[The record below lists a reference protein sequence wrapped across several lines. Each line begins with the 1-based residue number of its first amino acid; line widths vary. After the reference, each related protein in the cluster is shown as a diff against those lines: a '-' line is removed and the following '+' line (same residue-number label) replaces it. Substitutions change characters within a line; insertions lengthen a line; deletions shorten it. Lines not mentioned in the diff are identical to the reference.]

1 MAQYGFHIDLNACVG
16 CKACQMACKDRAN
29 NEPGTNWRR
38 VVEYGGGEWTKVGN
52 TFQQNIYT
60 YFVPTACHH
69 CSNPPCLP
77 VCPTAAIEKD
87 DNGIVKIN
95 VDQCIGCHYCEWACP
110 WGAPQFYEEL
120 QTVNKCDFCKDIV
133 DAGGNPACV
142 DACPMRAMDWGDVE
156 ELKAKYGDAV
166 FPVEPLAGP
175 EDFGPNALY
184 TKHVKA
190 VEGAAGAILNEE
202 EI

>member
-1 MAQYGFHIDLNACVG
+1 MAQYGFYVDLNACIG
-16 CKACQMACKDRAN
+16 CKACQVACKDRAH
-29 NEPGTNWRR
+29 NEVGTNWRR
-38 VVEYGGGEWTKVGN
+38 VIEVGGGEWQKQGDAWVP
-52 TFQQNIYT
+52 NIFA

-87 DNGIVKIN
+87 ENGIVKIN

-120 QTVNKCDFCKDIV
+120 QTVNKCDFCKDLV
-133 DAGGNPACV
+133 DAGGDPACV
-142 DACPMRAMDWGDVE
+142 EACPMRAMDWGDIE
-156 ELKAKYGDAV
+156 ELKAKYPNAV

-175 EDFGPNALY
+175 EDFEPNALY
-184 TKHVKA
+184 LAHVKA
-190 VEGAAGAILNEE
+190 ADRTGEILNSE